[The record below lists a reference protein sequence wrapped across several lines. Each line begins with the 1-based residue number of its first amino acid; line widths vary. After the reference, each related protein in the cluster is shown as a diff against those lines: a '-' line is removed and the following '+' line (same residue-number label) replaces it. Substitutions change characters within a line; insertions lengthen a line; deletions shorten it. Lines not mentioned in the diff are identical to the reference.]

1 MSASGLTLKVLG
13 TRGSM
18 AVHGRMYS
26 VFGGAT
32 SCYLV
37 RAGED
42 TVILDAGSGL
52 LNAPVDTP
60 RPPVILISHLHLDH
74 LLGLGMYPRLS
85 KKGAETEIYVPAA
98 DSREASESLNSLYS
112 PPLWPV
118 RLDQYAGTVRI
129 KPLMFP
135 IMVGEIRVDGVM
147 GCHPGGCAVMRLSYG
162 GRSIVYLT
170 DYEHEEASFDK
181 MTDFARGADLILYD
195 GQYTEEEYE
204 QKKGFGHST
213 PEKGLELLERSEAG
227 RLLIVHHD
235 PQNGDEE
242 LLKREQLLNR
252 KDVSYAR
259 QGEEIYI

>member
-1 MSASGLTLKVLG
+1 MSTSGLTLKVLG

-18 AVHGRMYS
+18 AVHGSRYS

-98 DSREASESLNSLYS
+98 DSREASHRYDDAHLRAGNIAVCRYYKNQSRQFSL
-112 PPLWPV
+112 
-118 RLDQYAGTVRI
+118 
-129 KPLMFP
+129 
-135 IMVGEIRVDGVM
+135 
-147 GCHPGGCAVMRLSYG
+147 
-162 GRSIVYLT
+162 
-170 DYEHEEASFDK
+170 
-181 MTDFARGADLILYD
+181 
-195 GQYTEEEYE
+195 
-204 QKKGFGHST
+204 
-213 PEKGLELLERSEAG
+213 
-227 RLLIVHHD
+227 
-235 PQNGDEE
+235 
-242 LLKREQLLNR
+242 
-252 KDVSYAR
+252 
-259 QGEEIYI
+259 